1 MENTRVFES
10 TLSLRECVELD
21 ENGMLTETGA
31 AALEVLAETLRA
43 YGMAV
48 EVSTTRSS
56 ATIRICHPEPH
67 EAKKLRNR
75 GGGRPRKSHDYK
87 GITLD
92 WLASHSVDEGMHAL
106 GDVSRR
112 TYYRRLEEL
121 RAKGGKTA

>member
-1 MENTRVFES
+1 MENTRTFEA
-10 TLSLRECVELD
+10 TLSLRECVEL
-21 ENGMLTETGA
+21 EEGEVLRETGA

-48 EVSTTRSS
+48 EVSATSNS
-56 ATIRICHPEPH
+56 AKIRICHPEAH
-67 EAKKLRNR
+67 EAKRLRNR

-87 GITLD
+87 GVTLD
-92 WLASHSVDEGMHAL
+92 WLESHSVDEGMHAL

-121 RAKGGKTA
+121 RAKANRTA